1 MESHGL
7 QDMHPK
13 PLTTPK
19 RCGAGM
25 AHTIASIGHV
35 LSCYYCGLLRII
47 DYHRLSWIIVDY
59 LELLLITIDY
69 GSWRIIM
76 DYHGLWTIIG
86 YCGLM
91 GLLRIMDYHGLVDY
105 CGTLWILRYAPP

>member
-1 MESHGL
+1 M
-7 QDMHPK
+7 
-13 PLTTPK
+13 
-19 RCGAGM
+19 
-25 AHTIASIGHV
+25 
-35 LSCYYCGLLRII
+35 
-47 DYHRLSWIIVDY
+47 DY

-105 CGTLWILRYAPP
+105 CGTLWIPRYAPP

>member
-1 MESHGL
+1 MMDYGLSWTIVDYCGTLWTIVDYHRFLNMHNHGIHGL

-25 AHTIASIGHV
+25 ADTVASIGHV
-35 LSCYYCGLLRII
+35 LSSYYCGLLRII

-76 DYHGLWTIIG
+76 DYGQS
-86 YCGLM
+86 
-91 GLLRIMDYHGLVDY
+91 
-105 CGTLWILRYAPP
+105 

>member
-13 PLTTPK
+13 PLTTPT
-19 RCGAGM
+19 RCGTGM
-25 AHTIASIGHV
+25 AHTLASIGHV
-35 LSCYYCGLLRII
+35 LSCYHCGLLRII

-76 DYHGLWTIIG
+76 DYGLS
-86 YCGLM
+86 
-91 GLLRIMDYHGLVDY
+91 
-105 CGTLWILRYAPP
+105 